1 MSTSQAFRKLHE
13 RDELFVMP
21 NAWCEGSARLI
32 QQLGYASLG
41 TTSAG
46 IAYAQGYRDS
56 SPTMDNE
63 DRFAA
68 IDRIVRAV
76 DIPVT
81 ADLENGLAKTLVKV
95 EEHFRRTLAI
105 GCAGASIEDISDYHD
120 PNTPLYF
127 SIEEACDRVRAA
139 SEAVHA
145 LNADFIVTAR
155 TDYLLG
161 EHEYSLTEVIKRLV
175 AFEEAGADCLFAPGV
190 KSIEDLEA
198 IQRALSK
205 PLNVLPVFGMTI
217 DRLRAIG
224 VRRISLGSSL
234 FRNAYRQISTVLL
247 GLEEPAGLD
256 FLQSGLSPNQLDEVM
271 R

>member
-1 MSTSQAFRKLHE
+1 MNTSQAFRTLHE
-13 RDELFVMP
+13 RDALFIMP

-32 QQLGYASLG
+32 QQMGYASLG

-56 SPTMDNE
+56 SPSMNND

-81 ADLENGLAKTLVKV
+81 ADLENGLAKTLEKV
-95 EEHFRRTLAI
+95 EEHFRRALAI
-105 GCAGASIEDISDYHD
+105 GCAGASIEDISDYSD
-120 PNTPLYF
+120 PDTPVYF
-127 SIEEACDRVRAA
+127 SIGEACDRVRAA
-139 SEAVHA
+139 SEAVRV
-145 LNADFIVTAR
+145 LDADFVLTAR

-161 EHEYSLTEVIKRLV
+161 AHAYSLSEVIARLV

-190 KSIEDLEA
+190 RSIEDLEI
-198 IQRALSK
+198 IQRSLTK
-205 PLNVLPVFGMTI
+205 PLNVLPVSGMTI
-217 DRLRAIG
+217 DRLRATGI
-224 VRRISLGSSL
+224 RRISLGSAL
-234 FRNAYRQISTVLL
+234 FRSAYEQISTVLL
-247 GLEEPAGLD
+247 GLEHSNGLD
-256 FLQSGLSPNQLDEVM
+256 FLQSGLSLNQLNDVM

>member
-1 MSTSQAFRKLHE
+1 MNTSQAFRKLHE

-56 SPTMDNE
+56 SPSMDNE

-68 IDRIVRAV
+68 IERIVRAV

-81 ADLENGLAKTLVKV
+81 ADLENGLAKTLGKV
-95 EEHFRRTLAI
+95 EEHFRRALTV

-120 PNTPLYF
+120 PATPLYF

-139 SEAVHA
+139 SEAAHA
-145 LNADFIVTAR
+145 LDADFIVTAR

-161 EHEYSLTEVIKRLV
+161 AHAYSLNEVIERLV

-217 DRLRAIG
+217 DRLRTVG

-247 GLEEPAGLD
+247 GLEEPQGLD
-256 FLQSGLSPNQLDEVM
+256 FLQSGLSLNQLDEVM

>member
-1 MSTSQAFRKLHE
+1 MNTCQAFRALHE
-13 RDELFVMP
+13 RNELFVMP

-32 QQLGYASLG
+32 QQMGYASIG

-46 IAYAQGYRDS
+46 IAYAKGYRDS
-56 SPTMDNE
+56 SPSMDNE

-81 ADLENGLAKTLVKV
+81 ADLENGLAKTLEQV
-95 EEHFRRTLAI
+95 EEHFRRALSI
-105 GCAGASIEDISDYHD
+105 GCAGASIEDISDYSD

-127 SIEEACDRVRAA
+127 PIAEACDRVRAA
-139 SEAVHA
+139 SGAVHA
-145 LNADFIVTAR
+145 LDADFIVTAR

-161 EHEYSLTEVIKRLV
+161 ANEYSLNEVVARLV

-190 KSIEDLEA
+190 RSIEDLEV
-198 IQRALSK
+198 IRRSLTK
-205 PLNVLPVFGMTI
+205 PLSVIPVSGMTV
-217 DRLRAIG
+217 DRLRTIG
-224 VRRISLGSSL
+224 IRRISLGSSL
-234 FRNAYRQISTVLL
+234 FRAAYRQISTVLL
-247 GLEEPAGLD
+247 QLENPDGLD
-256 FLQSGLSPNQLDEVM
+256 FLKSGLSLSQLDDVM